1 MLIIHLGALLDRG
14 RRTVDRGILL
24 LIIIHSYTVIIIIS
38 NIYLTVEMSASPHLP
53 GHQANR
59 PAVLSLRSLLYHST
73 FPAAHCVRSLAGSMG
88 LPSTIYH
95 LPSTIY
101 HLPSKMAIQLEQI
114 LLSLRQ
120 SQDLMADQI

>member
-1 MLIIHLGALLDRG
+1 
-14 RRTVDRGILL
+14 
-24 LIIIHSYTVIIIIS
+24 
-38 NIYLTVEMSASPHLP
+38 MSASPHLP

-73 FPAAHCVRSLAGSMG
+73 FPAAHCVRSLAGSMC
-88 LPSTIYH
+88 